1 MDVKNVVNV
10 QAALQ
15 MNNPQ
20 NVGRNV
26 RAEMQNQNQS
36 RERVQAE
43 EKKKLSPK
51 EMEKLVNDLKDKL
64 SMLNTQLKIEI
75 EKIGDGEE
83 IPVIKVVNTKTNEV
97 IRQIPPEYMIKIAKY
112 IDEITGLLLR
122 EKA

>member
-26 RAEMQNQNQS
+26 RAEMQNQNQN

>member
-20 NVGRNV
+20 NVTKNV
-26 RAEMQNQNQS
+26 RAEMQNQNQNG
-36 RERVQAE
+36 EKVHTE
-43 EKKKLSPK
+43 EKKKLSTK
-51 EMEKLVNDLKDKL
+51 EMEKLLNDLKDKL

-75 EKIGDGEE
+75 EKIGNGEE
-83 IPVIKVVNTKTNEV
+83 IPVIKVINTKTNEV
-97 IRQIPPEYMIKIAKY
+97 IRQIPPEYMLKIAKY
-112 IDEITGLLLR
+112 IDEITGLLLH

>member
-1 MDVKNVVNV
+1 MDVKNVANI
-10 QAALQ
+10 QATIQ

-26 RAEMQNQNQS
+26 RIGVQNQT
-36 RERVQAE
+36 RKAVQEE
-43 EKKKLSPK
+43 EKKKLSPQ
-51 EMEKLVNDLKDKL
+51 EMEKLLNDLKEKL

-83 IPVIKVVNTKTNEV
+83 IPVIKVIDTKTKEV

>member
-1 MDVKNVVNV
+1 MDVKNVADI
-10 QAALQ
+10 QATIQ

-20 NVGRNV
+20 SVVRNV
-26 RAEMQNQNQS
+26 RIGVQNQT
-36 RERVQAE
+36 RKTVQE
-43 EKKKLSPK
+43 EKKKKLSPR
-51 EMEKLVNDLKDKL
+51 EMEKLLNGLKEKL

-75 EKIGDGEE
+75 EKIDDGEE
-83 IPVIKVVNTKTNEV
+83 IPVIKVIDTRTKEV

>member
-1 MDVKNVVNV
+1 MDVKNVADI
-10 QAALQ
+10 QATIQ

-20 NVGRNV
+20 SVVRNV
-26 RAEMQNQNQS
+26 RIGVQNQT
-36 RERVQAE
+36 RKTVQEE
-43 EKKKLSPK
+43 EKKKLSPR
-51 EMEKLVNDLKDKL
+51 EMEKLLNGLKEKL

-75 EKIGDGEE
+75 EKIDDGEE
-83 IPVIKVVNTKTNEV
+83 IPVIKVIDTRTKEV

>member
-1 MDVKNVVNV
+1 MDVKNVLNV
-10 QAALQ
+10 QTALQ

-20 NVGRNV
+20 NVTRNV
-26 RAEMQNQNQS
+26 RAEVQNQS
-36 RERVQAE
+36 QDGGIRTE
-43 EKKKLSPK
+43 EKKRLSPK

-83 IPVIKVVNTKTNEV
+83 IPVIKVINTKTDEV
-97 IRQIPPEYMIKIAKY
+97 IRQIPPEYMLKIAKY

>member
-1 MDVKNVVNV
+1 MDVKNVADI
-10 QAALQ
+10 QATIQ

-20 NVGRNV
+20 SMVRNV
-26 RAEMQNQNQS
+26 RIGVQNQT
-36 RERVQAE
+36 RKTVQEE
-43 EKKKLSPK
+43 EKKKLSPR
-51 EMEKLVNDLKDKL
+51 EMEKLLNSLKEKL

-83 IPVIKVVNTKTNEV
+83 IPVIKVIDTRTKEV

-112 IDEITGLLLR
+112 IEEITGLLLR